1 MSYENVLKI
10 RVGCQVKY
18 PGPFGEIFRLVQIGI
33 IAKGN
38 TFENLLFQFVAAYRH
53 ENSFSADFFKTAA
66 V

>member
-1 MSYENVLKI
+1 MSYENFLKI

-18 PGPFGEIFRLVQIGI
+18 PGPFGEIFRLVEIGI

-53 ENSFSADFFKTAA
+53 ENSFSADFLKTAA
-66 V
+66 L

>member
-18 PGPFGEIFRLVQIGI
+18 PGPFGEIFPLVEIGI

-38 TFENLLFQFVAAYRH
+38 IFENLLFQFVAAYRH
-53 ENSFSADFFKTAA
+53 ENSFSADFFKTAT

>member
-10 RVGCQVKY
+10 RVGFQVNY
-18 PGPFGEIFRLVQIGI
+18 PGPFDEIFRLVEIGV

-38 TFENLLFQFVAAYRH
+38 TFENLLFQFVAAYSH
-53 ENSFSADFFKTAA
+53 ENSFSADFLKTAA